1 MTTPTTASLDLV
13 NLSWCLGEIRQS
25 FAQAEGLL
33 EKQLGAE
40 SEDFAS
46 LRTARAYVHQAYGAL
61 LVIDLA
67 GACALVREIES
78 VLDASE
84 NSVISLSGDLVSRV
98 NAAMRA
104 TIEYLDDLTQGEPDQ
119 ALFLFPYFKSLLEA
133 RGAERIHPADLLSAD
148 LSRALPLVKRD
159 ELALLGDAVSK
170 IKQDFETGLL
180 RYLREPG
187 SPRGVEYMFSAVA
200 TLERSNLAGSNRNF
214 WRVIMAFFDA
224 LRTQALP
231 PDVYSRR
238 LLARVNLQLR
248 QTLDKAAPIADR
260 LFKDTLFSLAY
271 AKGGS
276 PIVAQVRQVYE
287 LEGVVP
293 DDFETPRYGRHDVRA
308 VRAARDALAKAKLAW
323 DKVMRGSQSEMTQVS
338 HALEAF
344 QESVEQLPGQG
355 MKSLANSLLETR
367 RVLGASPDVL
377 RDPAQAPLT
386 LELATAILFA
396 EQVLEQGGRA
406 GVTYDPQ
413 ATEMAKR
420 LTLASQGKGDRLGD
434 VPAWLRA
441 FARAAQERLT
451 MTTFVA
457 EALGNLRSIEKDL
470 DTYFRDTGK
479 IQGLPD
485 AIRHL
490 TQVAGAM
497 TLLGHQDAASAAQLA
512 VEQVEMF
519 LQAVEAPPHAVFEK
533 VAASLAA
540 LGFFV
545 EGLLQPERQ
554 GTQFEFDR
562 VEGEFRAINSS
573 FAKPRAARDPML
585 IERSTSVLASVV
597 SSTVDSALDSTL
609 DSAVASKFA
618 SAFDSADGQI
628 VDSVA
633 DSVAD
638 SVVDSGADSVVNS
651 EADSVADFGDFDTGS
666 EIAVKFDETGK
677 SEAART
683 EDLLRSL
690 AQAPQDPVVRD
701 QLREALENVRDH
713 ALLQDDG
720 ELKNKANAAIEL
732 LDSDGGN
739 NLLELTAS
747 ISSLAPA
754 PVVTE
759 IAATKLPE
767 SEAAVDT
774 ELLEIFLEEA
784 KEVLAAI
791 RESQAIS
798 RHSPAD
804 RDSLTT
810 IRRSFHTL
818 KGSSRMVGLNSFGE
832 AGWAMEQVLNIW
844 MAEERAGTLA
854 LHELIEWSCT
864 FFDAWTEL
872 LARDAGALVKP
883 GAVVAAAEQF
893 RAGVLPLLTAYGQL
907 EAIPIQT
914 TDEALQAAA
923 VADSFNQQQL
933 VAVAN
938 EPLLVAAP
946 EVVASG
952 ERRQLDEIELQV
964 LVAESAQD
972 MSIEVADFGADL
984 DLAIAGMVS
993 AGQPSPMDSGVLVE
1007 GANDEGAN
1015 DEGASDYV
1023 LIDGRQISRPLYM
1036 IFLGEAD
1043 DLVAK
1048 LVTDSAHWRTEKIRQ
1063 IEEPVI
1069 RAAHSLKGSAALV
1082 GLEVVHQIAKSLES
1096 IYLRLNAHACQ
1107 LTDDQAE
1114 TMIAAV
1120 DQVQLML
1127 HQFAGGREPSHN
1139 ADTVLALVSLE
1150 AGLLPAPAVY
1160 LAEEDQV
1167 EVDDPLAVDETWFEA
1182 DRSAVDDPL
1191 AEQPEAMVCQDE
1203 LDVDLLPIF
1212 IEEAADYLPQ
1222 IGEDL
1227 RRWAE
1232 NPANAEP
1239 AHNLMRAMHTVKG
1252 SARMA
1257 GAMTLGQH
1265 VHEMES
1271 QIETLLLMQSVPLDM
1286 IETLTA
1292 DHDHTVALFESI
1304 KEPARHRLPAGSP
1317 LPLPVDSNPETLDA
1331 TQASTPASTPG
1342 SAQQNHS
1349 LTAQSPSAQLV
1360 RVRADL
1366 LDRMVN
1372 EAGEVSISRS
1382 RLDNELT
1389 SLRQSL
1395 SDLTEN
1401 VTRLR
1406 TQLRE
1411 IEIQAES
1418 QIQARFAQQREQDR
1432 SFDPLEFDRFTRFQE
1447 LSRMLAEAVN
1457 DVATVQQNASRNLD
1471 TASQDLLRQG
1481 QLLRELQQNLM
1492 RVRMVQIGSISDRMY
1507 RVVRQAAK
1515 DADKRV
1521 NLDLRGSGAE
1531 IDRGVLEKMAGPIEH
1546 LLRNSVAH
1554 GIESRTERLALGK
1567 PETGEIK
1574 VEVRQEGNEI
1584 VLSFADD
1591 GKGLDVAKI
1600 TARALKQGLITADKI
1615 LSAQEAAEL
1624 IFSAGFSTA
1633 DKVTELAGRGIGM
1646 DVVRAETNALGGR
1659 IDIESIAGKGSRFI
1673 VHLPLTLAIA
1683 QVVMVTAGEHR
1694 FAIPSSSVEQV
1705 MQLKPAALTAAYA
1718 ENAIEWQ
1725 GAKLPLAYLG
1735 ALIEL
1740 ADPKPMT
1747 QHYSPVVVVRS
1758 GLQRLALHVDA
1769 ISRNQEV
1776 VVKNVGPQIAKVRG
1790 VAGATVMGNGDI
1802 VLIINAVVMAQAA
1815 GNVFANGVRMIE
1827 SQQAELAALPA
1838 TIMVVD
1844 DSVTVRKVTQRLLSR
1859 EGYEV
1864 MLAKD
1869 GVDALRQLQDSLPDV
1884 MLVDIEMPRMDG
1896 FDLTRHIR
1904 ADERFKHIPIIMI
1917 TSRTADKHR
1926 NYAQSLGVNVYLGK
1940 PFVEEELLAHVNSFL
1955 KPEDAPLKSADT
1967 PPIAL
1972 PL

>member
-1 MTTPTTASLDLV
+1 MGTSIDLV

-25 FAQAEGLL
+25 FSKAEALL
-33 EKQLGAE
+33 EKQLAAE
-40 SEDFAS
+40 PDDFAS
-46 LRTARAYVHQAYGAL
+46 LRTARAYIHQAYGAL
-61 LVIDLA
+61 LVINLP
-67 GACALVREIES
+67 GAVAVVREIEC

-84 NSVISLSGDLVSRV
+84 NNVVALSGDLVSRL
-98 NAAMRA
+98 NAAMHA
-104 TIEYLDDLTQGEPDQ
+104 VFEYLDDLTQGVADQ
-119 ALFLFPYFKSLLEA
+119 ALLLFPYFKALLEA
-133 RGAERIHPADLLSAD
+133 RGAERIHPADLLSVD
-148 LSRALPLVKRD
+148 LNRSLAVVKRD
-159 ELALLGDAVSK
+159 ETALGDDAIVK

-187 SPRGVEYMFSAVA
+187 SARGVEYMFSAVS

-214 WRVIMAFFDA
+214 WRVVMAFFDA

-231 PDVYSRR
+231 PDFYSRR

-248 QTLDKAAPIADR
+248 QTLDRAAPIADR

-271 AKGGS
+271 AKDGS
-276 PIVAQVRQVYE
+276 PIVAHVRQIYE

-293 DDFETPRYGRHDVRA
+293 QDFETPLYGRHDLRA
-308 VRAARDALAKAKLAW
+308 VRAARDALAKAKVAW
-323 DKVMRGSQSEMTQVS
+323 DKVMRGSQSEMSQVS

-344 QESVEQLPGQG
+344 RDAVEQLPGSG
-355 MKSLANSLLETR
+355 MKSLAASLLETR
-367 RVLGASPDVL
+367 RVLNASPDAL

-406 GVTYDPQ
+406 GETYDPQ
-413 ATEMAKR
+413 ASEMSKR
-420 LTLASQGKGDRLGD
+420 LASAASGSGDRLGD
-434 VPAWLRA
+434 VPGWLRA

-457 EALGNLRSIEKDL
+457 ETLGNMRSIEKDL
-470 DTYFRDTGK
+470 DTYFRDTSK
-479 IQGLPD
+479 TQGLPD
-485 AIRHL
+485 ATRHL

-497 TLLGHQDAASAAQLA
+497 TLLGHQDAAAASQLA
-512 VEQVEMF
+512 LEQVSLF
-519 LQAVEAPPHAVFEK
+519 AQAQEPPPRAEFERL
-533 VAASLAA
+533 AASLAA

-562 VEGEFRAINSS
+562 VLGQFRAVKTPLRKSDSLVNPDS
-573 FAKPRAARDPML
+573 L
-585 IERSTSVLASVV
+585 VRSGSLDEPTVLEQSTAS
-597 SSTVDSALDSTL
+597 
-609 DSAVASKFA
+609 
-618 SAFDSADGQI
+618 
-628 VDSVA
+628 
-633 DSVAD
+633 
-638 SVVDSGADSVVNS
+638 
-651 EADSVADFGDFDTGS
+651 
-666 EIAVKFDETGK
+666 
-677 SEAART
+677 T
-683 EDLLRSL
+683 ESLLVSL
-690 AQAPQDPVVRD
+690 ARAPEDEGVRG
-701 QLREALENVRDH
+701 QLREALENVRDV

-720 ELKNKANAAIEL
+720 ELRNKANAAITL
-732 LDSDGGN
+732 LADSADSGDN
-739 NLLELTAS
+739 NLDQLSAS
-747 ISSLAPA
+747 ISNLAP
-754 PVVTE
+754 VQLSNE
-759 IAATKLPE
+759 IAAAKLPE

-784 KEVLAAI
+784 NEVLAAI
-791 RESQAIS
+791 QESQKIS
-798 RHSPAD
+798 QNAPAD

-810 IRRSFHTL
+810 IRRGFHTL

-832 AGWAMEQVLNIW
+832 AGWAMEQVLNVW
-844 MAEERAGTLA
+844 MAEERPGTPA
-854 LHELIEWSCT
+854 LHALIEWSST
-864 FFDAWTEL
+864 YFSAWTAL
-872 LARDAGALVKP
+872 LAQDSASTIRPAAV
-883 GAVVAAAEQF
+883 VVAADQF
-893 RAGVLPLLTAYGQL
+893 RAGLTPLLTAYGSPIAGVF
-907 EAIPIQT
+907 EAKDETNDDTKDRAQDDSMREAHDEAGDAAR
-914 TDEALQAAA
+914 DEALQAAE
-923 VADSFNQQQL
+923 VADSFNQQRSMPS
-933 VAVAN
+933 AEA
-938 EPLLVAAP
+938 
-946 EVVASG
+946 
-952 ERRQLDEIELQV
+952 RQLDEIELHA
-964 LVAESAQD
+964 LVADSAQD
-972 MSIEVADFGADL
+972 LSTDVTDFGVDM
-984 DLAIAGMVS
+984 DLAIASMVAETPHAS
-993 AGQPSPMDSGVLVE
+993 VIAGSNVAGSDVAGSDVAGFDPAGFDGEDHGHENSSNETPSDV
-1007 GANDEGAN
+1007 
-1015 DEGASDYV
+1015 V
-1023 LIDGRQISRPLYM
+1023 LIDGREVSRPLYM

-1043 DLVAK
+1043 DLVAM
-1048 LVTDSAHWRTEKIRQ
+1048 LLTDSVAWRTEKIRH
-1063 IEEPVI
+1063 IDEPVI

-1082 GLEVVHQIAKSLES
+1082 GLEVVHQIARALES

-1107 LTDDQAE
+1107 LTDEQTG

-1139 ADTVLALVSLE
+1139 PETLLALMSLE
-1150 AGLLPAPAVY
+1150 AGLLPAPELH
-1160 LAEEDQV
+1160 LADEDLMSL
-1167 EVDDPLAVDETWFEA
+1167 EDPEPMLELRESLPESPYESPYESSLAA
-1182 DRSAVDDPL
+1182 
-1191 AEQPEAMVCQDE
+1191 QPEAIICLDE
-1203 LDVDLLPIF
+1203 LDPDLLPIF

-1232 NPANAEP
+1232 NPASAEP
-1239 AHNLMRAMHTVKG
+1239 AQHLMRAMHTVKG

-1257 GAMTLGQH
+1257 GAMALGQH
-1265 VHEMES
+1265 VHEMET
-1271 QIETLLLMQSVPLDM
+1271 QIESLLLMQTVPLDM
-1286 IETLTA
+1286 IEALTA

-1304 KEPARHRLPAGSP
+1304 KDPARMVSGVAALAVESAVSGVSGVVAEAEADAVTGAGVVKDADAVAERSTAGVAGAQAP
-1317 LPLPVDSNPETLDA
+1317 GVQADS
-1331 TQASTPASTPG
+1331 
-1342 SAQQNHS
+1342 
-1349 LTAQSPSAQLV
+1349 TALAVTGAKAREAAAAPTAQLV

-1382 RLDNELT
+1382 RLDNELG

-1554 GIESRTERLALGK
+1554 GIESRQERLALGK
-1567 PETGEIK
+1567 PETGEIQ

-1584 VLSFADD
+1584 VLSFSDD
-1591 GKGLDVAKI
+1591 GKGLDIAKI
-1600 TARALKQGLITADKI
+1600 TARAIKQGLIPADTV
-1615 LSAQEAAEL
+1615 LSDQDAAEL
-1624 IFSAGFSTA
+1624 IFAAGFSTA
-1633 DKVTELAGRGIGM
+1633 EKVTELAGRGVGM
-1646 DVVRAETNALGGR
+1646 DVVRAETSALGGR
-1659 IDIESIAGKGSRFI
+1659 IDIESIAGKGTRFI

-1683 QVVMVTAGEHR
+1683 QVVMVTAGEQR

-1705 MQLKPAALTAAYA
+1705 MQLKPAALSAAYA
-1718 ENAIEWQ
+1718 EHSIEWQ
-1725 GAKLPLAYLG
+1725 GNKLPMAYLG

-1740 ADPKPMT
+1740 ADPKPMA
-1747 QHYSPVVVVRS
+1747 QHYSPVIVVRS

-1815 GNVFANGVRMIE
+1815 GNVFEHGVRMLE
-1827 SQQAELAALPA
+1827 PLQAELQALPA

-1859 EGYEV
+1859 ERYEV
-1864 MLAKD
+1864 LLAKD
-1869 GVDALRQLQDSLPDV
+1869 GVDALRQLQDTIPDV

-1904 ADERFKHIPIIMI
+1904 ADDRFKHIPIIMI

-1940 PFVEEELLAHVNSFL
+1940 PFVEEELLAYVSGFL
-1955 KPEDAPLKSADT
+1955 AVGAEKYVPDFVAAT
-1967 PPIAL
+1967 P
-1972 PL
+1972 